1 MLLFACM
8 NLWKEREN
16 MCEMF
21 GLLSSFSPGLPRQ
34 GTVGGRAWK
43 SWRTTSTSAA
53 ALPVGTKP
61 LAAQELWHISFND
74 QMWHDLCV
82 KLVMNWEVL
91 VPGGESAD
99 PQRVCTSVK
108 AGTALVFFLCFIRLW
123 PSEGHFPGKSS
134 QCGLMKIQAPRWQSG
149 LFIFFSIII
158 KSICALSLLWFSTAG
173 RHDAVKESLR

>member
-21 GLLSSFSPGLPRQ
+21 GLLSSFSPGLPWQ

-43 SWRTTSTSAA
+43 SWRTTSTSAT
-53 ALPVGTKP
+53 ALPASTKP

-99 PQRVCTSVK
+99 PQRVHEVRTSMK
-108 AGTALVFFLCFIRLW
+108 AGAALVFFLCFIRLLRDIFLENQVNVAW
-123 PSEGHFPGKSS
+123 WKFRPLGDRVDYS
-134 QCGLMKIQAPRWQSG
+134 
-149 LFIFFSIII
+149 FFS
-158 KSICALSLLWFSTAG
+158 LSL
-173 RHDAVKESLR
+173 